1 MEGYSITGSPGKLD
15 ICRNLYYYLPQI
27 SIMARFVQNLIR
39 NPEIFRTLPYLELE
53 EYSESCQA
61 STSSIFQE
69 SCVTLAYLESWY
81 IQNLTNIQNPVKH
94 LWCNVFLMNHGIYT
108 ISILFR
114 TLCKY
119 NIYRLM
125 MHSKLKHIQIK
136 TFKILWMFKIQFTQ
150 NPV

>member
-81 IQNLTNIQNPVKH
+81 IQNLRNIQNPVKQ
-94 LWCNVFLMNHGIYT
+94 LWCNVFFNEPWLIYDEVFYLEPYANIT
-108 ISILFR
+108 FIDSWCILNVSIFR
-114 TLCKY
+114 T
-119 NIYRLM
+119 RD
-125 MHSKLKHIQIK
+125 
-136 TFKILWMFKIQFTQ
+136 TQ
-150 NPV
+150 DTVNL